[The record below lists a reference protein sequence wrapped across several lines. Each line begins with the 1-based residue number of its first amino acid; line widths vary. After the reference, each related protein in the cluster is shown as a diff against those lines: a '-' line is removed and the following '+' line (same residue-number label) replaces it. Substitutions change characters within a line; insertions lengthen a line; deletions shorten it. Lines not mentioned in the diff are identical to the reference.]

1 VQLRK
6 LLTAD
11 AGAAEAQAR
20 EILKAIPGQLDSL
33 FLLAVALRL
42 QDKHAEAL
50 AVLQQPVLALSG
62 KIPVEFETALVL
74 AGLGRCNE
82 AIAVLKRIVG
92 REPQHIAAWRTL
104 GDQYVRIGQAAAA
117 DDAYFRHVQAS
128 VHNRQLVEAA
138 TALGDNRLAE
148 AERLLRSYL
157 KACPTDVAA
166 IRMLAEVAARL
177 GRLEEAESLLTRA
190 LELCPSFDAARANY
204 AAVLNRQMKAVAALA
219 QVDLLRARDPQQ
231 PGYRVLEAAVLARLG
246 EMERAVAAY
255 RAVLQEVPN
264 QPKVWM
270 SLGHTLKTAGRQ
282 GEAVEAYRESLKLQP
297 WLGETWWSLA
307 NLKTFRFTEAEIAEM
322 RAQLERPGLTE
333 EDRLHLHFALG
344 KALED
349 RADYEGSFGHYD
361 QGNAARRGML
371 DYEAEKVSEHKE
383 TLKRVLTAEFFAG
396 RAQGG
401 SEAPDPIFIVGLPRS
416 GSTLVEQI
424 LASHSQVE
432 GTMELPDIFALVG
445 RLKDA
450 AGKPFYPDVIA
461 ALTPDE
467 RRELGEEYLAR
478 TAVHRKLGRPFFI
491 DKMPN
496 NFLQIGF
503 MALILPRAKIIDVRR
518 HPMACGFSCF
528 KQHFARGQGFSY
540 SLEDIGRYYADY
552 VELMDHYDAVLP
564 GRIRR
569 IQYEELVGDLE
580 GNVRRL
586 LDYCGLAFE
595 ENCLRY
601 YQNDRIV
608 RTASSEQVR
617 LPIFAD
623 AVEHWRHYE
632 KWLEPLQKALGNA
645 LPAGPAKAS

>member
-1 VQLRK
+1 MQLRK